1 MTRKDYVLI
10 ASTIQHQFSYY
21 EEGTP
26 EVKALK
32 ELALRM
38 AYDFTKDN
46 PRFEYARF
54 LNACGVN

>member
-10 ASTIQHQFSYY
+10 ASTIKNQFSYY
-21 EEGTP
+21 EESAP

-32 ELALRM
+32 ELVLAM

-54 LNACGVN
+54 LDACGVK

>member
-21 EEGTP
+21 EELTP

-32 ELALRM
+32 ELVLRM
-38 AYDFTKDN
+38 AYDFSKDN

>member
-21 EEGTP
+21 EESTP

-38 AYDFTKDN
+38 AYDFRQDN

-54 LNACGVN
+54 LDACGVN

>member
-21 EEGTP
+21 EDSTP

-38 AYDFTKDN
+38 AYDLSKDN
-46 PRFEYARF
+46 DRFDRNRF
-54 LNACGVN
+54 LVACGVN

>member
-21 EEGTP
+21 EELTP
-26 EVKALK
+26 EAKALK
-32 ELALRM
+32 ELVLRM
-38 AYDFTKDN
+38 AYDFSKDN